1 MYKKLPVSIFT
12 EGAGSFLIFPF
23 NMSQMKI
30 LNRFKGK
37 GGIKMKHIIILG
49 GGFAGINLLN
59 GLKKELR
66 SSLGKEVKI
75 TLIDKNSFHFRK
87 VLLFKSVVE
96 DADLKVPLKRYCTDG
111 MECIKGEVIACNH
124 SEKEIEVKLEDERI
138 RTVQYDYLVFALGS
152 VIQEIPSTLGGTTLS
167 SVQTAATVRQK
178 LLSLIQLAKMEE
190 NKEVRRELL
199 RAAIVGGGITG
210 IETSAEICVWF
221 KEEVQKADLNPAEVE
236 VILFDSKEHL
246 LRGVPVKVSERLTD
260 ELKKIGIK
268 CICKTKVMKFENG
281 QLLCTN
287 GTTYAAG
294 ECVWT
299 LGVKVN
305 PIIQSF
311 QLPLSNENQ
320 ILVTNTYSIEGHS
333 HIYAIGDC
341 ARIVDKKTNQVDGM
355 TCKEAIPQATRL
367 SKILKNEIHGICNSV
382 THKAYPIKL
391 YCISLGPHNG
401 FVWIQK
407 WGLDFILSGKMGAR
421 IRERTWDQASL
432 LV

>member
-1 MYKKLPVSIFT
+1 
-12 EGAGSFLIFPF
+12 
-23 NMSQMKI
+23 
-30 LNRFKGK
+30 
-37 GGIKMKHIIILG
+37 MKHIVILG

-59 GLKKELR
+59 GLKKELGHLIGR
-66 SSLGKEVKI
+66 EVKI
-75 TLIDKNSFHFRK
+75 TLVDKNSFHFRK

-111 MECIKGEVIACNH
+111 VEFVKGEAIACNH
-124 SEKEIEVKLEDERI
+124 FEKEIEIKLEDEGI
-138 RTVQYDYLVFALGS
+138 RTVQYDYLVLALGS

-167 SVQTAATVRQK
+167 SVKTAVDVRQK
-178 LLSLIQLAKMEE
+178 LLSLIQLAKTEE
-190 NKEVRRELL
+190 NKDARRELL
-199 RAAIVGGGITG
+199 RIAIVGGGITG

-221 KEEVQKADLNPAEVE
+221 KKEVQKVGLNPDEVE

-246 LRGVPVKVSERLTD
+246 LRGVPVKVSERLTY

-268 CICKTKVMKFENG
+268 CIPKTRVKKFENG

-287 GTTYAAG
+287 GTIYAAG

-299 LGVKVN
+299 PGVKVN
-305 PIIQSF
+305 PIIQTF

-320 ILVTNTYSIEGHS
+320 ILVTDTYSIKGYS

-341 ARIVDKKTNQVDGM
+341 ARVVDQKTNQVDGM

-367 SKILKNEIHGICNSV
+367 GKILKNEIYGISNSV
-382 THKAYPIKL
+382 THKAYPVKL
-391 YCISLGPHNG
+391 YCISLGPNNG
-401 FVWIQK
+401 FVWVQK
-407 WGLDFILSGKMGAR
+407 WGMDFILSGKIGAR
-421 IRERTWDQASL
+421 IREKTWDQASL